1 MTQRLMIALF
11 VAFCSTDVS
20 AESTHWVTSDELARR
35 TCSSTQ
41 CGVVGKLYFRE
52 GAEVLEQKA
61 GWARISKYY
70 DASCKSGHSEYV
82 DEGNSTCTPTN
93 GISDGKFAEWVLMKH
108 LSKTRPEK
116 KSQAGIPP
124 ELLDSRITGVPDVGE
139 YALTLED
146 VVTIRKYAKN
156 LLDSGTCSK
165 IEYGN
170 KSPTKKD
177 TYFVLCADENSNRFF
192 QK

>member
-1 MTQRLMIALF
+1 MTQRFMVVLF
-11 VAFCSTDVS
+11 VAFYSTNAI
-20 AESTHWVTSDELARR
+20 AEPTHWVTSDELARR
-35 TCSSTQ
+35 TCPSTK

-52 GAEVLEQKA
+52 GVEVLEQKD

-70 DASCKSGHSEYV
+70 DASCVSGRSEYV
-82 DEGNSTCTPTN
+82 DEGNSSCTPAN
-93 GISDGKFAEWVLMKH
+93 GISNGKFAEWVLMKH

-124 ELLDSRITGVPDVGE
+124 ELLDPRITGVPDVGE

-146 VVTIRKYAKN
+146 VVIIRKYAKG

-170 KSPTKKD
+170 KSTSKKN
-177 TYFVLCADENSNRFF
+177 TYFVLCAGESRNRFF